1 MESHLK
7 YIIISINVKCVL
19 IIFWKKYKI
28 NLCDRP
34 NLQIVSCGIKDN
46 YEAFGVGQNNNLV
59 QAVKFRQNT
68 CRIPLVCHSSTNRM
82 MTHITFNKKNI
93 NILKTLKKK
102 IYIYI
107 YIYLKKK
114 KKRWLTH
121 HPCLMRWPMSHPR
134 WGQRFCAATP
144 ISQATSTPVI
154 PLGWSNTIFTIILL
168 FFTFG
173 LNDQAEHE
181 AILKKRANPDS
192 PITWEEYKSMSFTL
206 NVSNFHNILF
216 SMRLETYK
224 GWNFFTKFFCLLL
237 ITGYK

>member
-82 MTHITFNKKNI
+82 MTHITFHKKNI
-93 NILKTLKKK
+93 NILKTLK
-102 IYIYI
+102 IYIY
-107 YIYLKKK
+107 KKK
-114 KKRWLTH
+114 KVAHTPPLSH
-121 HPCLMRWPMSHPR
+121 EVAHEPPQMGPEVLCGHPHQPS
-134 WGQRFCAATP
+134 
-144 ISQATSTPVI
+144 
-154 PLGWSNTIFTIILL
+154 
-168 FFTFG
+168 
-173 LNDQAEHE
+173 D
-181 AILKKRANPDS
+181 
-192 PITWEEYKSMSFTL
+192 
-206 NVSNFHNILF
+206 
-216 SMRLETYK
+216 
-224 GWNFFTKFFCLLL
+224 
-237 ITGYK
+237 

>member
-82 MTHITFNKKNI
+82 MTHITFHKKNI
-93 NILKTLKKK
+93 NILKTLK
-102 IYIYI
+102 IYI

-114 KKRWLTH
+114 KKKGG
-121 HPCLMRWPMSHPR
+121 SHTTLVS
-134 WGQRFCAATP
+134 WGGPWATP
-144 ISQATSTPVI
+144 DGARGFVRPPPSAKRLATPVI

-237 ITGYK
+237 ITGYKWNS